1 MRSAFSRTTH
11 RCRCWAPTAS
21 RCGSRP
27 PATTTLPD
35 QLITTSPAETEPAG
49 ERLGKRLRTGDVVL
63 LTGELGAGK
72 STFVR
77 GVTRGAGSAA
87 PVASPTFQ
95 LVRVYPGRLQ
105 LAHVDLYRI
114 ERDTELSDLGLEE
127 LAGQGAV
134 VIEWGDRLQV
144 PRSALIEI
152 EHLGGERRL
161 IRTKRD
167 LSH

>member
-1 MRSAFSRTTH
+1 MRDEISH
-11 RCRCWAPTAS
+11 
-21 RCGSRP
+21 
-27 PATTTLPD
+27 
-35 QLITTSPAETEPAG
+35 SPAETEAFG
-49 ERLGKRLRTGDVVL
+49 ERFGKRLRVGDMVL

-72 STFVR
+72 TTFVR
-77 GVTRGAGSAA
+77 GVARGIASAS

-105 LAHVDLYRI
+105 LAHIDLYRI
-114 ERDTELSDLGLEE
+114 ETPSELRDLGLDE
-127 LAGQGAV
+127 LLDRGAV
-134 VIEWGDRLQV
+134 VVEWGDRLEA
-144 PRSALIEI
+144 PTAALIEL

>member
-1 MRSAFSRTTH
+1 M
-11 RCRCWAPTAS
+11 
-21 RCGSRP
+21 
-27 PATTTLPD
+27 TTLRD
-35 QLITTSPAETEPAG
+35 EITHSPAETEAFG
-49 ERLGKRLRTGDVVL
+49 ERFGKRLRVGDMVL

-72 STFVR
+72 TTFVR
-77 GVTRGAGSAA
+77 GVARGTASAA

-95 LVRVYPGRLQ
+95 LVRVYPGRVQ

-114 ERDTELSDLGLEE
+114 ETSSEFGDLGLDE
-127 LAGQGAV
+127 LLDQGAMV
-134 VIEWGDRLQV
+134 VEWGDRLEA
-144 PRSALIEI
+144 PGAALPGAGLSGAALVEI